1 MVRGW
6 QWIREGV
13 GTGDVPATPR
23 SPNWNADEEVPSRR
37 RGAMAA
43 RKEAVKCMLV

>member
-1 MVRGW
+1 MVRSW
-6 QWIREGV
+6 QWRREGV
-13 GTGDVPATPR
+13 GEGGVPATAR
-23 SPNWNADEEVPSRR
+23 SPIWNADEVVPSRR